1 MDPGPDS
8 EITLAF
14 ALILL
19 GALILINGFF
29 AAAEMALVSAN
40 RTKIQA
46 LEVSGNK
53 KATRLLVL
61 LEEPTKFLSIIQVSI
76 TLAGFL
82 ASASA
87 ALAMAED
94 VGEWLTGFGIP
105 YGTQVGVVMVTLL
118 LSYVMLVLGEL
129 YPKRIALNHPEK
141 IALWCLNPILVTS
154 LLAKPFVLL
163 ISNSVD
169 FLLFI
174 TGQRREANP
183 EEFSEDEVMSML
195 EVGQSSG
202 ELKEEGKK
210 MINAIFAFDDKLA
223 YEIMTPRTDVFTI
236 DIEEDLTSYLDELVE
251 MRYSRIPVFQEDTDN
266 IIGILY
272 IKDLMQQA
280 LFCDLESVDLKA
292 LLREP
297 FFVPETKNIDSLL
310 VDLKSSKN
318 HMAVLIDEYGGF
330 SGIVTMEDIIEEIV
344 GEIEDEYDLPGIG
357 IEILGDGIFLIDGS
371 IDLDDLNEQI
381 GTQLFSED
389 SETLAGYLLEQL
401 GEIPED
407 DSRGIE
413 VESDTLRMTIVA
425 IKDRRIEKVRLEL
438 KTLESGLV
446 GEFMR

>member
-1 MDPGPDS
+1 MDPGPDPGT
-8 EITLAF
+8 TLASALVLLV
-14 ALILL
+14 ALI
-19 GALILINGFF
+19 IINGFF

-40 RTKIQA
+40 RTKIQV
-46 LEVSGNK
+46 LEASGNK
-53 KATRLLVL
+53 KATRLLAL
-61 LEEPTKFLSIIQVSI
+61 LEEPTKFLSVIQVAI

-87 ALAMAED
+87 ALVMAED
-94 VGEWLTGFGIP
+94 VGQWLSAWGIP
-105 YGTQVGVVMVTLL
+105 YATQVAVVIVTLI

-129 YPKRIALNHPEK
+129 YPKRVALNHPEK
-141 IALWCLNPILVTS
+141 IALWCLHPILGIAI
-154 LLAKPFVLL
+154 LGKPFVWF
-163 ISNSVD
+163 ISKSVD

-174 TGQRREANP
+174 TGQRRGANP

-202 ELKEEGKK
+202 ELKEEGKR

-223 YEIMTPRTDVFTI
+223 YEIMTPRTDVFSI
-236 DIEEDLTSYLDELVE
+236 DIDEDLNNYLDELVE
-251 MRYSRIPVFQEDTDN
+251 MRYSRIPVYQEDTDN

-280 LFCDLESVDLKA
+280 LFCDLESVDVKA
-292 LLREP
+292 LLRDP

-318 HMAVLIDEYGGF
+318 HMAILIDEYGGF

-344 GEIEDEYDLPGIG
+344 GEIEDEYDLPGKG
-357 IEILGDGIFLIDGS
+357 VEVLGDGIFLVDGS
-371 IDLDDLNEQI
+371 VDLDDLNEQI
-381 GTQLFSED
+381 GTQLYSED
-389 SETLAGYLLEQL
+389 CETLGGYLLTQL

-407 DSRGIE
+407 DTRGIE
-413 VESDTLRMTIVA
+413 VESEDLRMTIVA

-438 KTLESGLV
+438 KTSESGLDV
-446 GEFMR
+446 

>member
-1 MDPGPDS
+1 MDPGPDPGT
-8 EITLAF
+8 TLASALVLLV
-14 ALILL
+14 ALI
-19 GALILINGFF
+19 IINGFF

-40 RTKIQA
+40 RTKIQV
-46 LEVSGNK
+46 LEASGNK
-53 KATRLLVL
+53 KATRLLAL
-61 LEEPTKFLSIIQVSI
+61 LEEPTKFLSVIQVAI

-87 ALAMAED
+87 ALVMAED
-94 VGEWLTGFGIP
+94 VGQWLSAWGIP
-105 YGTQVGVVMVTLL
+105 YATQVAVVIVTLI

-129 YPKRIALNHPEK
+129 YPKRVALNHPEK
-141 IALWCLNPILVTS
+141 IALWCLHPILGIAI
-154 LLAKPFVLL
+154 LGKPFVWF
-163 ISNSVD
+163 ISKSVD

-174 TGQRREANP
+174 TGQRRGANP

-202 ELKEEGKK
+202 ELKEEGKR

-223 YEIMTPRTDVFTI
+223 YEIMTPRTDVFSI
-236 DIEEDLTSYLDELVE
+236 DIDEDLDNYLDELVE
-251 MRYSRIPVFQEDTDN
+251 MRYSRIPVYQEDTDN

-280 LFCDLESVDLKA
+280 LFCDLESVDVKA
-292 LLREP
+292 LLRDP

-318 HMAVLIDEYGGF
+318 HMAILIDEYGGF

-344 GEIEDEYDLPGIG
+344 GEIEDEYDLPGKG
-357 IEILGDGIFLIDGS
+357 VEVLGDGIFLVDGS
-371 IDLDDLNEQI
+371 VDLDDLNEQI
-381 GTQLFSED
+381 GTQLYSED
-389 SETLAGYLLEQL
+389 CETLGGYLLTQL

-407 DSRGIE
+407 DTRGIE
-413 VESDTLRMTIVA
+413 VESEDLRMTIVA

-438 KTLESGLV
+438 KTSESGLDV
-446 GEFMR
+446 